1 MSSEAARQTV
11 QAGLGTTPDRGI
23 IQSLWVEIPGN
34 CDLQCPYCF
43 CATTKNKPDLDS
55 NNLACVDSEHPERYS
70 VEPYVKFVL
79 KPFAERIEE
88 WNAATPDERIAKFGC
103 PPENAQ
109 TAEPIRGKVA
119 LPGAGEPFHPGNMAL
134 TKALIEACRDLH
146 LHVTLFTTGHWIT
159 DELAD
164 WLKERDVV
172 LLVKCNSRQETVQNR
187 FVGMAP
193 DHDFARKR
201 DQVLEMLI
209 DKGFAG
215 LGNRDDADYR
225 EPRLGIVTSVM
236 RDNRTELPD
245 LLRYARQP
253 RGKSDRHTLI
263 FDCDT
268 ILERGRGDRCPQI
281 PADDETRA
289 AFMELQR
296 IDREEFRQQWDIS
309 RSYIG
314 TTCDRFQHHLYVD
327 KKGNIYPCV
336 GCLGEE
342 NDQHAPPVLLGNL
355 KGDSA
360 ALYGAWESPLMKN
373 VIRKRVYTGPCATC
387 VNPIE
392 HKCYS
397 CLGRCR
403 DLAVAL
409 DPNSEAP
416 IPTTGCWNHR
426 PLPVLL
432 CDRAKA
438 LRNAL
443 RPKTERPAD
452 QECRALTL
460 IEEGR
465 LEELWMPREGT
476 PRWLWKDV
484 VLPELRRPRQNGLDP
499 ACDWGRTK
507 CFCAPD
513 ADSGECRAHEL
524 LARCF
529 VAPLQTLFELPEG
542 GQDLLWVTL
551 MLFDEHSGR
560 YTFRTLSRFERDSDD
575 EAALLLLY
583 RIAETAYGPEGI
595 FDDKQGQILDFTDY
609 VRRIESSHEA
619 DCCLLFVGDDEVQS
633 GPGSSMA
640 LPVFPVP
647 DLDAIR
653 HRAANLRHELLE
665 LTRNRGEMLDDLAR
679 LIVDPQSKA
688 AAPST
693 GSAGNVVR
701 FMTEEVRTKI
711 EEYLY
716 DETSSMDEDTKMHT
730 RVFLSNVHKHLAA
743 GNATENQNEAG
754 SPSPLD
760 PYRIV
765 NYFIWLRALHPELR
779 SYTVRYVPNYR
790 VRLQDERQD
799 RPLLPSGIV
808 LASRAG
814 PSEALCAQAEVI
826 LSYVLGPLSDQYALK
841 AWSKQAAQ
849 AEWRDMVRGV
859 THHIGNALLPIKVI
873 AETLDDQRQRR
884 LQTYVSSLWYW
895 SQTILALADEERL
908 KRGEWRRDPQPL
920 SEIVTR
926 ALVDALLRFLD
937 GLGREQ
943 AGAWDLPPELPDR
956 VDLQLEV
963 IQSGNGQFEQIQT
976 CTTKLHGRLQ
986 CSPANWPNRALL
998 LPDLFHGIVL
1008 ETVINAFR
1016 GAGRAGQG
1024 NAQVRVR
1031 VLRGREG
1038 SLIVRVANSAA
1049 SIDAE
1054 RYCAADDTRPG
1065 HHTGGVGITFLRQI
1079 TGKVGLD
1086 FRTSMYR
1093 QKGQCWVRSDLVI
1106 PRNWDVSRGKELPDE

>member
-253 RGKSDRHTLI
+253 RGKNDRHTLI

-609 VRRIESSHEA
+609 IRRTESSHEA
-619 DCCLLFVGDDEVQS
+619 DCCLLLGENDEVQS
-633 GPGSSMA
+633 GPGSFMA
-640 LPVFPVP
+640 LPVFAVP

-711 EEYLY
+711 EECLY
-716 DETSSMDEDTKMHT
+716 DERSSMHEDTEMHT
-730 RVFLSNVHKHLAA
+730 WSFLRDVHKHLAA
-743 GNATENQNEAG
+743 GNTAENQDESEG
-754 SPSPLD
+754 PSYSD
-760 PYRIV
+760 RYRIV

-779 SYTVRYVPNYR
+779 
-790 VRLQDERQD
+790 
-799 RPLLPSGIV
+799 
-808 LASRAG
+808 
-814 PSEALCAQAEVI
+814 
-826 LSYVLGPLSDQYALK
+826 
-841 AWSKQAAQ
+841 
-849 AEWRDMVRGV
+849 
-859 THHIGNALLPIKVI
+859 
-873 AETLDDQRQRR
+873 
-884 LQTYVSSLWYW
+884 
-895 SQTILALADEERL
+895 
-908 KRGEWRRDPQPL
+908 
-920 SEIVTR
+920 
-926 ALVDALLRFLD
+926 
-937 GLGREQ
+937 
-943 AGAWDLPPELPDR
+943 
-956 VDLQLEV
+956 
-963 IQSGNGQFEQIQT
+963 
-976 CTTKLHGRLQ
+976 
-986 CSPANWPNRALL
+986 
-998 LPDLFHGIVL
+998 
-1008 ETVINAFR
+1008 
-1016 GAGRAGQG
+1016 
-1024 NAQVRVR
+1024 
-1031 VLRGREG
+1031 
-1038 SLIVRVANSAA
+1038 
-1049 SIDAE
+1049 
-1054 RYCAADDTRPG
+1054 
-1065 HHTGGVGITFLRQI
+1065 
-1079 TGKVGLD
+1079 
-1086 FRTSMYR
+1086 
-1093 QKGQCWVRSDLVI
+1093 
-1106 PRNWDVSRGKELPDE
+1106 